1 MKRKILIVDDDP
13 AVRTTVRGVLERKG
27 FEVTTAADGCQ
38 AIALLAKTDYDM
50 VLLDSRM
57 PKLSGLGVIDQ
68 LRDDRMDILA
78 HTYLLTEGDDEMH
91 DINDV
96 PVYGV
101 IAKPFDISALIAE
114 TKDCIGH

>member
-13 AVRTTVRGVLERKG
+13 SVRTMVRGVLERKG

-57 PKLSGLGVIDQ
+57 PKLGGLGVVDQ
-68 LRDDRMDILA
+68 LREERQDILA
-78 HTYLLTEGDDEMH
+78 HTYLLTDSDDELH
-91 DINDV
+91 NFEDI
-96 PVYGV
+96 PVFGV
-101 IAKPFDISALIAE
+101 IAKPFDMLALVAE
-114 TKDCIGH
+114 TRDCIGH